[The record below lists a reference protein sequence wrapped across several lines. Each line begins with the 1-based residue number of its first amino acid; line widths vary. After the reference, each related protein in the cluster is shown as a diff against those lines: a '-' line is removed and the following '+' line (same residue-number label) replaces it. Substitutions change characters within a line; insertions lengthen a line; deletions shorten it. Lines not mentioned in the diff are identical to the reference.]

1 MRHLERGLLTLTVTI
16 LVLSISLVMERIL
29 VLALIPLILLMF
41 PSGFHVKVRDVHFS
55 PPSHVG
61 DDVKLRCSIAVMGF
75 GYAKIKLVCDDI
87 LEVTEGDA
95 RTGGL
100 VPVYREFQIDVRG
113 VAKKR
118 GRINFGKIAI
128 EFDDIFLTKKSQK
141 ELDIQADADVKVRV
155 KKVRKIRAR
164 RRKVRESYPDIDIS
178 KLGVPGTDF
187 REIREYIPGDPVKF
201 INWKA
206 TARRE
211 KILVN
216 EFEVEGKRAVWFVI
230 NSSHHVFADEEYFEN
245 ALTVAASLAYYFT
258 KRGHKTALTLT
269 GSGKTLHPDLG
280 KKQFYRI
287 MSELILAEFDEKKP
301 VVAVREVKKL
311 MMYHMPFV
319 IYITHVH
326 DDLSALKELQ
336 RSGIKSKP
344 VVVPG
349 KEYRRDLAKAAYRLM
364 VREKMRRD
372 ADILKETIRVRM

>member
-1 MRHLERGLLTLTVTI
+1 MRHLEKGLLTLTVTI
-16 LVLSISLVMERIL
+16 LVLSVSLIIERIL
-29 VLALIPLILLMF
+29 VLAIVPLLLLVF
-41 PSGFHVKVRDVHFS
+41 PSRFHVKVKDVHFS

-61 DDVKLRCSIAVMGF
+61 DSMTLRCNIAVMGF
-75 GYAKIKLVCDDI
+75 GYAKIKLVCDEI
-87 LEVTEGDA
+87 LEITEGDG
-95 RTGGL
+95 RTGGF
-100 VPVYREFQIDVRG
+100 VPVYREFEVHVKG
-113 VAKKR
+113 LAKKR
-118 GRINFGKIAI
+118 GRINFGKIAV
-128 EFDDIFLTKKSQK
+128 EFDDVFLIKKSRK
-141 ELDIQADADVKVRV
+141 EIDIQTTADVKVKVNKV
-155 KKVRKIRAR
+155 KKIRAK

-206 TARRE
+206 TAKRE

-216 EFEVEGKRAVWFVI
+216 EFEIEGKRAVWFVI

-245 ALTVAASLAYYFT
+245 ALTVVASLAYYFT

-269 GSGKTLHPDLG
+269 GSGKTLHPDMG

-287 MSELILAEFDEKKP
+287 MSELILAEFGEKKP
-301 VVAVREVKKL
+301 LVAVREVKKL

-319 IYITHVH
+319 VYITHVH

-336 RSGIKSKP
+336 KSGIKSKP

-349 KEYRRDLAKAAYRLM
+349 KEYSKDLARAAYKLM
-364 VREKMRRD
+364 LREKIRKD
-372 ADILKETIRVRM
+372 ADIVRGTIRVRM